1 MPNRV
6 DGNISG
12 VRPEVARRPTEQQAD
27 AATQAPRAADARQAA
42 NTNQTDRVEI
52 SPEAQAQSQALAT
65 PNAGGGTAPVATE
78 TGGVRPQEA
87 NTGTAVAG
95 ATAQQAE
102 QLREQQETARQ
113 QDANRPPERPG
124 NLVDVTG

>member
-6 DGNISG
+6 DANISG

-27 AATQAPRAADARQAA
+27 AAAQAPRAADARQAA
-42 NTNQTDRVEI
+42 TTNQTDRVEI
-52 SPEAQAQSQALAT
+52 SPQAQAQQALAT

-78 TGGVRPQEA
+78 TGGVRPEEA
-87 NTGTAVAG
+87 NADAAVSG
-95 ATAQQAE
+95 ATTQQAE
-102 QLREQQETARQ
+102 QLREQQETTRQ
-113 QDANRPPERPG
+113 QDASRPPERPG

>member
-12 VRPEVARRPTEQQAD
+12 VRPDVARRPTEQQAD
-27 AATQAPRAADARQAA
+27 AATQTPRAATTREAA
-42 NTNQTDRVEI
+42 NPAQMDRVEI
-52 SPEAQAQSQALAT
+52 SPEAQAQNQALAT
-65 PNAGGGTAPVATE
+65 PNAEAGTAPVATE

-87 NTGTAVAG
+87 NADTAVAG
-95 ATAQQAE
+95 ATTQQAE
-102 QLREQQETARQ
+102 QLREQQETTRQ